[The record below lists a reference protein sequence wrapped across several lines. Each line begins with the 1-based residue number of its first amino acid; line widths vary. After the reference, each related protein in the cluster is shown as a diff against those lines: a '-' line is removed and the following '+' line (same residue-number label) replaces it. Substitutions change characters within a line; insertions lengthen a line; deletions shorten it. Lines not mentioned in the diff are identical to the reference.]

1 MARDTVR
8 YGHVCDSIYI
18 CFADTKIGTRRVHV
32 SAKKLDSHFVFSWKE
47 LNNEDDMG
55 QLQYFI
61 TYNIIAK

>member
-1 MARDTVR
+1 MQVFKVYDALK
-8 YGHVCDSIYI
+8 
-18 CFADTKIGTRRVHV
+18 KIGTRRVHV

-61 TYNIIAK
+61 TYYNIIAK